1 MCIRSPQFINAGF
14 YHVAGFESIGHAKM
28 RSKNMT
34 RVNILN
40 PAVRPCTAISLSYKS
55 RNETGVETVVD
66 SASTASYGRSAL
78 CVTTRQTV
86 QRRGDHLTNDMHR
99 YQQQRQP
106 LSSDPRLRRV
116 CEMVWR
122 YIVYN
127 IPGCSMTLFIRYIIN
142 TVLQLY
148 YLDVMNS
155 SMNASFHIRSLNYWW
170 IVTCVLTC

>member
-1 MCIRSPQFINAGF
+1 MHRHFIELQINDI
-14 YHVAGFESIGHAKM
+14 Y
-28 RSKNMT
+28 
-34 RVNILN
+34 
-40 PAVRPCTAISLSYKS
+40 P
-55 RNETGVETVVD
+55 
-66 SASTASYGRSAL
+66 GRSRSWLRRAQLTTDAAL
-78 CVTTRQTV
+78 CVYVATRQTV

-170 IVTCVLTC
+170 IVTCVLMSWVVQSNEVFVKVLHIFFKFSILFTRYITRPPL